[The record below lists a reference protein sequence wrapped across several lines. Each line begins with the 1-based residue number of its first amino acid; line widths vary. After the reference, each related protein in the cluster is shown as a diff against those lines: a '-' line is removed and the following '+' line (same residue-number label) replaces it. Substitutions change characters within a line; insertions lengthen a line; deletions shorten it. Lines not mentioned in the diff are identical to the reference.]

1 VERAAQPVWGQRCCI
16 GCFSDRFGCW
26 GFLDLWLSEPGGY
39 FTDADVDFLT
49 SIHPIVTGAL
59 RRTQARDFHPAGTPL
74 QRTGPIVLVL
84 SADLEVKAQTSE
96 TQEYLRKLVP
106 PEGNQPPVPAGA
118 YNVAAQ
124 LLALESG
131 IDDHPSTA
139 RVHLTGGTWL
149 TLRAARIGEH
159 ASAGADIAVT
169 IELTAPAERLAVF
182 ARACGLTARERDVLG
197 LLATGADT
205 RGIAAQMFVSEHTVQ
220 TT

>member
-1 VERAAQPVWGQRCCI
+1 M
-16 GCFSDRFGCW
+16 
-26 GFLDLWLSEPGGY
+26 
-39 FTDADVDFLT
+39 
-49 SIHPIVTGAL
+49 
-59 RRTQARDFHPAGTPL
+59 
-74 QRTGPIVLVL
+74 
-84 SADLEVKAQTSE
+84 KAQTSE

-182 ARACGLTARERDVLG
+182 ARACGLTARERTCWAYLPQE
-197 LLATGADT
+197 AT
-205 RGIAAQMFVSEHTVQ
+205 RAASRHRCSYPSTPFRPPEVHLCEVGNSQSAGFAGDCHRRLTVVA
-220 TT
+220 